1 MSSPISVDGKQI
13 VIIADARWARD
24 SSPRSAMAPPRA
36 GVKDIR
42 MRVMV

>member
-24 SSPRSAMAPPRA
+24 PSPRSAMAPRA

-42 MRVMV
+42 MRVMA

>member
-13 VIIADARWARD
+13 VIIADARWACD
-24 SSPRSAMAPPRA
+24 SSPRSAPALRA

-42 MRVMV
+42 MRVMA

>member
-13 VIIADARWARD
+13 VIIADVRWACD
-24 SSPRSAMAPPRA
+24 PSPRPAMAPRA

-42 MRVMV
+42 KRMMA